1 MPYVSSSEACKFF
14 GVTAQTLRR
23 WDRKNKIQVKITEGG
38 HRRYLITKK
47 SPTRKKIIYARVS
60 SKKQSADLK
69 RQVKYLQ
76 SKYPDYQ
83 LITDIGSGI
92 NFKRK
97 GLKTVLDYLFK
108 EDLQELVVA
117 TSDRLTRFGIELF
130 EDLFFRFNA
139 QLTVID
145 NESDKTQQ
153 QELAEDLLSI
163 VTVFTARYH
172 GSRNY
177 KHLSED
183 STKTK

>member
-1 MPYVSSSEACKFF
+1 MPYVTSSKACEFF
-14 GVTAQTLRR
+14 GVTSQTLRR
-23 WDRKNKIQVKITEGG
+23 WGKQKKIQVKITEGG

-60 SKKQSADLK
+60 SSKQSADLK

-76 SKYPDYQ
+76 SKYPDYE

-97 GLKTVLDYLFK
+97 GLKTILDYLFK

-139 QLTVID
+139 QFTVID
-145 NESDKTQQ
+145 NESNKTQQ
-153 QELAEDLLSI
+153 QELAEDLLSV

-172 GSRNY
+172 GSPKY
-177 KHLSED
+177 KHLSKD
-183 STKTK
+183 SSEAE